1 MKKTRRI
8 NDHMTMYVLD
18 SREDWLKARGQ
29 RVGGSEA
36 TAVLGLNPY
45 MSNTDL
51 WRIKTGQRAAED
63 ISAKPYVRYGHD
75 AEPLLRELF
84 KLDFP
89 ELEVGYID
97 NNLFVNSRYPWAHA
111 SLDGW
116 LRDREGR
123 TGILEIKTTE
133 ILQSMQRE
141 KWNKQVPDNYYVQLL
156 HYMLVLEADFAI
168 LKAQLKYDFDGN
180 IYLGTRHYYFDRVDV
195 EEDLRILEARERDFW
210 NHTQSGIQPATILP
224 EI

>member
-8 NDHMTMYVLD
+8 NDHITMFILD

-29 RVGGSEA
+29 RIGGSEA
-36 TAVLGLNPY
+36 AAVLGMNPY

-51 WRIKTGQRAAED
+51 WRIKTGRRTAED
-63 ISAKPYVRYGHD
+63 ISDKPYVKYGHD

-89 ELEVGYID
+89 ELEVGYVD
-97 NNLFVNSRYPWAHA
+97 NNLFVNSHYPWAHA

-141 KWNKQVPDNYYVQLL
+141 KWNKQIPDNYYMQIL
-156 HYMLVLEADFAI
+156 HYLMVMEADFAV
-168 LKAQLKYDFDGN
+168 LKAQLKYDFDGT
-180 IYLGTRHYYFDRVDV
+180 IYCGTRHYWIERADV
-195 EEDLRILEARERDFW
+195 EADLKILEEYERKFW
-210 NHTQSGIQPATILP
+210 KCTQKGIQPATILP
-224 EI
+224 EL

>member
-1 MKKTRRI
+1 MF
-8 NDHMTMYVLD
+8 VLE
-18 SREDWLKARGQ
+18 SREEWLKARDQ
-29 RVGGSEA
+29 HIGGSEA
-36 TAVLGLNPY
+36 ASVLGLNPY
-45 MSNTDL
+45 QSNTDL
-51 WRIKTGQRAAED
+51 WRIKTGQREAED
-63 ISAKPYVRYGHD
+63 ISDKPYVRYGHD

-84 KLDFP
+84 KLDYP
-89 ELEVGYID
+89 ELEVGYVE

-168 LKAQLKYDFDGN
+168 LKAQLEYDFEGN

-195 EEDLRILEARERDFW
+195 EEDLRILEAHEREFW
-210 NHTQSGIQPATILP
+210 NHTQKGTQPATILP

>member
-8 NDHMTMYVLD
+8 NDHIIMYVLD
-18 SREDWLKARGQ
+18 SREEWLKVRGQ

-36 TAVLGLNPY
+36 AAVLGLNPY
-45 MSNTDL
+45 MTNTDL

-63 ISAKPYVRYGHD
+63 ISAKPFVKYGHD

-116 LRDREGR
+116 LRDREGC
-123 TGILEIKTTE
+123 
-133 ILQSMQRE
+133 S
-141 KWNKQVPDNYYVQLL
+141 
-156 HYMLVLEADFAI
+156 
-168 LKAQLKYDFDGN
+168 
-180 IYLGTRHYYFDRVDV
+180 
-195 EEDLRILEARERDFW
+195 
-210 NHTQSGIQPATILP
+210 
-224 EI
+224 

>member
-1 MKKTRRI
+1 MKKIRRV
-8 NDHMTMYVLD
+8 NDHITMYTLD

-29 RVGGSEA
+29 HIGGSEA
-36 TAVLGLNPY
+36 ASVLGLNPY
-45 MSNTDL
+45 QSNTDL
-51 WRIKTGQRAAED
+51 WRIKTGQREAED
-63 ISAKPYVRYGHD
+63 ISGKPYVKYGHD

-89 ELEVGYID
+89 ELEVGYVE

-133 ILQSMQRE
+133 ILQSMQKE
-141 KWNKQVPDNYYVQLL
+141 KWNKHIPDNYYCQLL
-156 HYMLVLEADFAI
+156 HYLLILEADFAV
-168 LKAQLKYDFDGN
+168 LKAQLKYDFYGN
-180 IYLGTRHYYFDRVDV
+180 IVLQTRHYWVERSDV
-195 EEDLRILEARERDFW
+195 SEDLRILESREREFW
-210 NHTQSGIQPATILP
+210 EHTQKGTQPALILP

>member
-8 NDHMTMYVLD
+8 NDHIIMYVLD
-18 SREDWLKARGQ
+18 SREEWLKARGQ

-36 TAVLGLNPY
+36 AAVLGLNPY
-45 MSNTDL
+45 MTNTDL

-63 ISAKPYVRYGHD
+63 IGDKPYVRYGHD

-89 ELEVGYID
+89 ELEVGYVD
-97 NNLFVNSRYPWAHA
+97 NNLFVNSHYPWAHA

-141 KWNKQVPDNYYVQLL
+141 KWNKQIPDNYYLQVQVIVLKLHLNNDIQSKNMHRYIRNSHILL
-156 HYMLVLEADFAI
+156 ISFHLL
-168 LKAQLKYDFDGN
+168 
-180 IYLGTRHYYFDRVDV
+180 
-195 EEDLRILEARERDFW
+195 
-210 NHTQSGIQPATILP
+210 
-224 EI
+224 

>member
-8 NDHMTMYVLD
+8 NDHIVMYVLD
-18 SREDWLKARGQ
+18 SREEWLKARGQ
-29 RVGGSEA
+29 HIGGSEA
-36 TAVLGLNPY
+36 ASVLGLNPY
-45 MSNTDL
+45 QTNTDL

-89 ELEVGYID
+89 ELEVGYTE

-180 IYLGTRHYYFDRVDV
+180 IYLGTRHYYFDCVDV
-195 EEDLRILEARERDFW
+195 EEDLRILEAHEREFW
-210 NHTQSGIQPATILP
+210 KHTQEGTQPATILP

>member
-8 NDHMTMYVLD
+8 NDHITMLVLD
-18 SREDWLKARGQ
+18 SREEWLKARGQ

-36 TAVLGLNPY
+36 AAVLGMNPY

-63 ISAKPYVRYGHD
+63 ISTKPFVKYGHD

-89 ELEVGYID
+89 ELEVGYVE

-123 TGILEIKTTE
+123 IGILEIKTY
-133 ILQSMQRE
+133 LQ
-141 KWNKQVPDNYYVQLL
+141 VL
-156 HYMLVLEADFAI
+156 HYLMVMEADFAV
-168 LKAQLKYDFDGN
+168 LKAQLKYDFYGD
-180 IYLGTRHYYFDRVDV
+180 IFLQTRHYWLERSDI
-195 EEDLRILEARERDFW
+195 EEDLRILEAHEREFW
-210 NHTQSGIQPATILP
+210 NHTQKGTQPATILP

>member
-8 NDHMTMYVLD
+8 NDHIVMYVLD
-18 SREDWLKARGQ
+18 SREEWLKARGQ

-36 TAVLGLNPY
+36 AAVLGLNPY
-45 MSNTDL
+45 MTNTDL

-63 ISAKPYVRYGHD
+63 ISTKPFVKYGHD
-75 AEPLLRELF
+75 AEPLLRGLF

-89 ELEVGYID
+89 ELEVGYVE
-97 NNLFVNSRYPWAHA
+97 NNLFVNRRYPWAHA

-133 ILQSMQRE
+133 ILQSMQKE
-141 KWNKQVPDNYYVQLL
+141 KWKDQIPDNYYLQVL
-156 HYMLVLEADFAI
+156 HYMLVLEADFAV
-168 LKAQLKYDFDGN
+168 LKAQLKYDFYGD
-180 IYLGTRHYYFDRVDV
+180 IFLQTRHYWLERSDI
-195 EEDLRILEARERDFW
+195 EEDLRILEAHEREFW

>member
-1 MKKTRRI
+1 MRQI
-8 NDHMTMYVLD
+8 NDHIVMLELG
-18 SREDWLKARGQ
+18 SRDEWLQARGK
-29 RVGGSEA
+29 RIGGSEA
-36 TAVLGLNPY
+36 SAVVGLNPY

-51 WRIKTGQRAAED
+51 WSIKTGRREAED
-63 ISAKPYVRYGHD
+63 ISDKPYVRYGHD

-89 ELEVGYID
+89 DYKVGYRD
-97 NNLFVNSRYPWAHA
+97 NNLFLNSKYPWAHA

-116 LRDREGR
+116 LQDPEGR

-133 ILQSMQRE
+133 ILQSMQKE
-141 KWNKQVPDNYYVQLL
+141 KWKDRIPDNYYLQVL
-156 HYMLVLEADFAI
+156 HYMMVMEADFAC
-168 LKAQLKYDFDGN
+168 LKAQLKYDFYGD
-180 IYLGTRHYYFDRVDV
+180 IYLQTRHYWLERSDI
-195 EEDLRILEARERDFW
+195 EEDLRILEAHEREFW